1 MAHEHDATH
10 KEAEHAVGA
19 ATHEVAG
26 AHAVHRD
33 GATESE
39 GDARSSGEETGAID
53 RRRFVRM
60 AAVSGAAVVALGG
73 ITTACT
79 RDPAHGNERDAHRA
93 TPDAPPEFELDE
105 ATIVQLQEGMR
116 SGKYTAHSITQLYL
130 DRIAAMD
137 RAGPTLRAVIETNP
151 QALEIA
157 AALDAE
163 RKAGKVRGPLHGIPV
178 LLKDNIG
185 TADRTTTTAG
195 SYALQ
200 GSIPAADAPV
210 AAKLRAAGA
219 VLLGKA
225 NLSEWA
231 NFRSSRSSSGWSGR
245 GGQCRNPYALDR
257 SPCGSSS
264 GSGAAVAA
272 NFCTVA
278 IGTET
283 DGSIV
288 CPSSANGIV
297 GIKPTVGLV
306 SRTGIVPISHTQD
319 TAGPMAR
326 TVADAAALLSAL
338 TGVDAADP
346 ATADSR
352 SHAEADYTR
361 FLDANGLR
369 GARIGVARKRFFGFD
384 PNVDRLAEEA
394 IAAMKS
400 AGAIIVD
407 PADIETAGE
416 FDDSEF
422 QVLLFDF
429 KNDMNAYLASLGA
442 RAPARTL
449 ADLIAYNDAHRDQ
462 EMPYFGQETF
472 LQAQKKGPLTSD
484 EYTKALAK
492 CRKMARTD
500 GIDATMTK
508 HKLDAIIAPTGGP
521 AWTID
526 LLNGD
531 HFTGGSSTPA
541 AVAGYPNINVPMG
554 LIHGMPVGL
563 SFFGRA
569 WSEPTL
575 IRIAYAFE
583 QATKHRAPPR
593 FLPTANL
600 T

>member
-1 MAHEHDATH
+1 MAIE
-10 KEAEHAVGA
+10 
-19 ATHEVAG
+19 
-26 AHAVHRD
+26 RD
-33 GATESE
+33 
-39 GDARSSGEETGAID
+39 ETTGKSID
-53 RRRFVRM
+53 RRSFVRL
-60 AAVSGAAVVALGG
+60 AALGG
-73 ITTACT
+73 AAAATLGGV
-79 RDPAHGNERDAHRA
+79 PAALAAPVANASRNARA
-93 TPDAPPEFELDE
+93 SSAAQAAPEFELEE
-105 ATIVQLQEGMR
+105 ATIAQLQEGMR
-116 SGKYTAHSITQLYL
+116 SGKFTAHALTQQYL
-130 DRIAAMD
+130 ERIAAMD
-137 RAGPTLRAVIETNP
+137 GAGPTVRAVIETNP

-178 LLKDNIG
+178 LLKDNVG

-200 GSIPAADAPV
+200 GSRPPADAPV
-210 AAKLRAAGA
+210 AARLRAAGA
-219 VLLGKA
+219 VLLGKT

-264 GSGAAVAA
+264 GSGAAVSA
-272 NFCTVA
+272 NFCAVA

-306 SRTGIVPISHTQD
+306 SRTGIVPISHNQD

-326 TVADAAALLSAL
+326 TVADAATMLGAL
-338 TGVDAADP
+338 TGVDPSDP
-346 ATADSR
+346 ATVASR
-352 SHAEADYTR
+352 GHIAPDYTR
-361 FLDANGLR
+361 FLDPNGLR
-369 GARIGVARKRFFGFD
+369 GARIGVARDHFFGYD
-384 PNVDRLAEEA
+384 PHVDRLADEA

-400 AGAIIVD
+400 AGAVIID
-407 PADIETAGE
+407 PANIETAGK

-422 QVLLFDF
+422 DVLLFDF
-429 KNDMNAYLASLGA
+429 KNDINAYLASLGA
-442 RAPARTL
+442 RAPAHTL
-449 ADLIAYNDAHRDQ
+449 ADLIAYNDAHPDQ

-472 LQAQKKGPLTSD
+472 LQAQEKGPLTSD
-484 EYTKALAK
+484 DYVKALEK
-492 CRKMARTD
+492 DHQMARTN
-500 GIDATMTK
+500 GIDATMDK
-508 HKLDAIIAPTGGP
+508 YKLDAIIAPTGGP

-526 LLNGD
+526 LVNGD

-541 AVAGYPNINVPMG
+541 AVAGYPNINMPMG
-554 LIHGMPVGL
+554 FAFGLPVGL

-569 WSEPTL
+569 WSEPVL
-575 IRIAYAFE
+575 IRIAYAYE
-583 QATKHRAPPR
+583 QATKHRAPPT

-600 T
+600 G